1 MSHGTGSTL
10 RSILLA
16 AAVAGGAL
24 LTPAATAVAQD
35 DFSIM
40 LTCEQVPNHR
50 KTTRAEIL
58 TRAQS
63 WITARVPYSQSN
75 CYRNAYGQYRTD
87 CSGYVSMAWGAR
99 HSYTTRDIHYISHEI
114 PRADLQP
121 GDALNDA
128 GSHVAL
134 FLRWADAARTQPV
147 VREQARPNGSPTV
160 ERTWSAATAS
170 KYTPIRYDHLVDAPA
185 PPTNPADPMYH
196 QIRNAD
202 GSWTGFRPLS
212 GYETEL
218 PGDAKDVAIATM
230 ADGTAH
236 AVIVGADDQVYHQ
249 IRYPDRWTGFQP
261 LAGNG
266 TTAPAKGKRVAVTG
280 MADGRAQVVIVGW
293 DDRVYHQ
300 VRNVDGSWSGFQPLN
315 GAGTTVAAVG
325 KDVAIDALP
334 DGSSHVVITGAD
346 DVVYHRIRTDAG
358 WSEFGALAGNGTTAP
373 AKGKR
378 VAVTG
383 MADGRAQVVIV
394 GWDDRV
400 YHQVRNVD
408 GSWSGFQPLNG
419 AGTAAAA
426 VGKDVAIDAH
436 PDGTAQVLIVGSD
449 DGIYHRI
456 RTSNAWTEFQPVAG
470 QGTTAGAKGSQVA
483 ISAHDDGSAQVV
495 IVGH

>member
-147 VREQARPNGSPTV
+147 VREQAGPNGSPTV

-280 MADGRAQVVIVGW
+280 MADGRVQVVIVGW

-315 GAGTTVAAVG
+315 GAGTT
-325 KDVAIDALP
+325 
-334 DGSSHVVITGAD
+334 
-346 DVVYHRIRTDAG
+346 
-358 WSEFGALAGNGTTAP
+358 
-373 AKGKR
+373 
-378 VAVTG
+378 
-383 MADGRAQVVIV
+383 
-394 GWDDRV
+394 
-400 YHQVRNVD
+400 
-408 GSWSGFQPLNG
+408 
-419 AGTAAAA
+419 AAA